1 MTLPKSPRRDPSSYK
16 RLTSKPL
23 EQGKPRKPMRVRGAS
38 TRAKQVAAWHKELH
52 AEWQLKNIN
61 HCEFGY
67 DKCMRTFG
75 LALAHSKKRRFITD
89 KEAYWEVCLACVKC
103 HEWLDNVLSHE
114 QMEAEVKRIIRERDD
129 RNE

>member
-1 MTLPKSPRRDPSSYK
+1 MTLPKSPRRTKPYAQL
-16 RLTSKPL
+16 RSKPP